1 MHFAKIFTFVF
12 HVTLKKLTSL
22 LCIVVFSLEG
32 SVFSNTLS
40 AESGNTK
47 IPIILSIDNNYAT
60 YAYVTIYSILEN
72 ANQNTYYDFY
82 ILTPEQSEI
91 TISDKISGL
100 QKKYNCNIQFITIK
114 SDSICNTLDDTPDS
128 MYHRLLI
135 ADLLIKYSK
144 CIYLDTDLI
153 VLSDLTELFN
163 TDLTGY
169 YIAGV
174 KDWASIHSYKQFH
187 PRIIDKFIDLL
198 DMQNYVN
205 SGVLVMNLDLIR
217 KHNLVPKFKELIKHG
232 VDDRRSFPY
241 QDQDIINII
250 CRNHIK
256 CIDTKYNFMSNFDDI
271 TTQGLLS
278 EGFSNEE
285 IEQIISNPTIIHYAM
300 EKPWEEEYNSFSKIW
315 WEYAVHTPFFTQI
328 VPL

>member
-1 MHFAKIFTFVF
+1 MILA
-12 HVTLKKLTSL
+12 KLTNL
-22 LCIVVFSLEG
+22 LCLAIFLFKN
-32 SVFSNTLS
+32 SVFFSILPTSLTDN
-40 AESGNTK
+40 K
-47 IPIILSIDNNYAT
+47 IPIVLSIDNNYAT

-114 SDSICNTLDDTPDS
+114 SDSICNTLDDIPNA
-128 MYHRLLI
+128 MYYRLLI
-135 ADLLIKYSK
+135 ADLLPQYSK

-187 PRIIDKFIDLL
+187 PQIIDKFIDLL

-256 CIDTKYNFMSNFDDI
+256 CIDTRYNFMSNFDDI
-271 TTQGLLS
+271 ITQGLLS
-278 EGFSNEE
+278 EGFSNEK
-285 IEQIISNPTIIHYAM
+285 IKQIINNPAIIHYAM

-328 VPL
+328 VLL